1 MKVKNIIWLFI
12 VMALS
17 WVACEESTRDSLD
30 LSGDVQI
37 TSFAANGAQATIT
50 EQTNQIKLM
59 LPVGTDLSALSPV
72 IELSEGA
79 VVSPASGETRDFTAP
94 VTYLVT
100 NGNLYAKYKVTAE
113 IITAKITR
121 FTIGNYIGTIDETA
135 KTIKLVMPLET
146 DVTNLTPTVEY
157 TSGATM
163 TPAAGSSVDFTNP
176 VTYTLNYLGEDFTYE
191 VSIEKKDNRYV
202 AFVGTAKKAIEMTEN
217 DQIAAYDW
225 LMQNVQNSS
234 YICFDDI
241 KSGAVDL
248 TNYSVVWWH
257 LDTDSKELP
266 AIAKDQTVVNAFKA
280 YYAQGGSLF
289 LTSWASRY
297 VATLGIPGDGREP
310 NNMWGDGNTPFVTGD
325 DWGICFKGNESHPI
339 FNGLETVA
347 GNSSKA
353 FLLGAGCKAKAHN
366 ALWNFDW
373 GDYANNIPGWT
384 SATGA
389 VNLASFHWDDNAT
402 ARSVIFEYPK
412 VVNGKGGV
420 ICIGIESYDWYN
432 EDNSIDNVYKSNI
445 EKLSFNIINYL
456 ID

>member
-1 MKVKNIIWLFI
+1 
-12 VMALS
+12 
-17 WVACEESTRDSLD
+17 
-30 LSGDVQI
+30 
-37 TSFAANGAQATIT
+37 
-50 EQTNQIKLM
+50 
-59 LPVGTDLSALSPV
+59 
-72 IELSEGA
+72 
-79 VVSPASGETRDFTAP
+79 
-94 VTYLVT
+94 
-100 NGNLYAKYKVTAE
+100 
-113 IITAKITR
+113 
-121 FTIGNYIGTIDETA
+121 
-135 KTIKLVMPLET
+135 
-146 DVTNLTPTVEY
+146 
-157 TSGATM
+157 M